1 MRYLILLTALTVASC
16 KPPQPK
22 TALPDTPAPLVLRD
36 TVTLRDTVQLP
47 GKTDT
52 LYVKDPAMQRR
63 LDSISRALFVANYKL
78 QRVRYYVRICQRNPS
93 QDKFLKGW
101 VIRAIN

>member
-1 MRYLILLTALTVASC
+1 MRYLILLFALALASC
-16 KPPQPK
+16 KPQQPK
-22 TALPDTPAPLVLRD
+22 TALPDTPLIVRDTVLLRD
-36 TVTLRDTVQLP
+36 TVKLP

-52 LYVKDPAMQRR
+52 LYVKDPAIERR